1 MNQDMQNLVQQCV
14 QMELTVDKVI
24 KEAQQLMDDVK
35 NEKQKEMDAIR
46 QKIQEKVD
54 SIKKEQ
60 DNKVE
65 ATKNQF
71 LLKVNQIQENYDS
84 LKHQYDIASKI
95 VSEMKKEIGSLQCKH
110 NEVTKI
116 NSQLNISKERL
127 VEQVEA
133 LSSVEK
139 SNKNLEKQIQILKA
153 LRDEEELKKK
163 CENNKIIKTIL
174 GCTAAVEQMKRNHC
188 KNMSDLQFSLEH
200 KFRETALLR
209 GELLRY
215 QSQLK
220 AAKRNQQQQQQLI
233 CNLKQKLKGSVPQD
247 RIPLI
252 SMVYQNNQL
261 SSTCSTSFSNPSM

>member
-1 MNQDMQNLVQQCV
+1 MNQDMQNLVQQCNR
-14 QMELTVDKVI
+14 MGLTVDKVI
-24 KEAQQLMDDVK
+24 KEAQQLMADVK

-46 QKIQEKVD
+46 QKIQEKVE

-84 LKHQYDIASKI
+84 LKHQYVIASKI
-95 VSEMKKEIGSLQCKH
+95 VSEMKKEIGSLECKH

-116 NSQLNISKERL
+116 NSQLNNTKERL
-127 VEQVEA
+127 VKQVEA
-133 LSSVEK
+133 LSNVQK
-139 SNKNLEKQIQILKA
+139 SNKNLEKQIQMLKA

-163 CENNKIIKTIL
+163 CENEKIIKTIL
-174 GCTAAVEQMKRNHC
+174 GCTALVEQMKRKHC

-200 KFRETALLR
+200 KVRETSLLR
-209 GELLRY
+209 RELLEY
-215 QSQLK
+215 QRQLK

-233 CNLKQKLKGSVPQD
+233 CNLVQKLKDNVPQD

-252 SMVYQNNQL
+252 SMMYQNQ
-261 SSTCSTSFSNPSM
+261 STCSTSFSNPSM